1 MPWPFLWSMAGRC
14 WSAPPG
20 DPRGLPARRAASV
33 LYLRPISGGDCGR
46 GSVGHVSGMAQA
58 FQREGQSV
66 SFPAADLPAGIDRE
80 AMAVHWS
87 CRWFSCA
94 SRAARR

>member
-1 MPWPFLWSMAGRC
+1 
-14 WSAPPG
+14 
-20 DPRGLPARRAASV
+20 
-33 LYLRPISGGDCGR
+33 
-46 GSVGHVSGMAQA
+46 MAQA